1 MAFDGCPR
9 DGAMAQLAKPPPSH
23 IPSPEVHSYHT
34 HGGCDVAAED
44 CHPCP
49 RRENSSSLMVGTKP
63 QEERALWGKEGSG
76 AAGLRKLYLPLAT
89 AQLSLYP
96 TGER

>member
-1 MAFDGCPR
+1 
-9 DGAMAQLAKPPPSH
+9 
-23 IPSPEVHSYHT
+23 
-34 HGGCDVAAED
+34 
-44 CHPCP
+44 
-49 RRENSSSLMVGTKP
+49 MVGTKP